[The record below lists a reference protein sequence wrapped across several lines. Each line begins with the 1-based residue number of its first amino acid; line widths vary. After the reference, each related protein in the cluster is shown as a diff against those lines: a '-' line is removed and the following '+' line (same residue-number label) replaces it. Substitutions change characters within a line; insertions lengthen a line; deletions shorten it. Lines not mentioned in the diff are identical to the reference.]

1 MLIVLAALMASQMQG
16 EINMIN
22 HSLMDAVIKLHD
34 AARLVEKTI
43 GQCPLSTSI
52 RQEADRVSNLA
63 NPVKSF
69 DRA

>member
-1 MLIVLAALMASQMQG
+1 MLIVSVVLMGSQTQG

-22 HSLMDAVIKLHD
+22 YSLMDAVIKLHD
-34 AARLVEKTI
+34 AARLVEQTI

-63 NPVKSF
+63 NSVKSF

>member
-1 MLIVLAALMASQMQG
+1 
-16 EINMIN
+16 MIN
-22 HSLMDAVIKLHD
+22 YSLMDAVIKLHD

-63 NPVKSF
+63 NPVKSL

>member
-1 MLIVLAALMASQMQG
+1 MLIVSVVLMGSQTQG

-22 HSLMDAVIKLHD
+22 YSLMDAVIKLHD

-52 RQEADRVSNLA
+52 RQEANRVSNLA
-63 NPVKSF
+63 NSVKSF
-69 DRA
+69 DCA